1 MRSCNSAELLAGGKV
16 LLINVESFSIAQED
30 GFGSSDGVILPL
42 ANKQP
47 RNANEGLP
55 LVVSCESANELCN
68 LESQKLIS
76 DIICLSETDPDGNMR
91 I

>member
-1 MRSCNSAELLAGGKV
+1 MSYCNGAELLAGGKV
-16 LLINVESFSIAQED
+16 LLINAESFSFVQEN
-30 GFGSSDGVILPL
+30 GFDSSDGVTLPL
-42 ANKQP
+42 ANEQL

-76 DIICLSETDPDGNMR
+76 DLLETDPDGNMS

>member
-1 MRSCNSAELLAGGKV
+1 M
-16 LLINVESFSIAQED
+16 ESFSIAREN
-30 GFGSSDGVILPL
+30 GFDSSDGVILSP

-47 RNANEGLP
+47 RKVNEGLP
-55 LVVSCESANELCN
+55 LVVSCESANEPCN

-76 DIICLSETDPDGNMR
+76 DLLETDPDGNMR